1 MKNRPNFLS
10 PIVKKVDFSSIPKPN
25 KIILS
30 PVRYNINGL
39 CLKLKNCLR
48 QRKRKIPVKFT
59 FNLVDVTNGYMP
71 DTNINLTEFVYDY
84 KTFPISKTKIISA
97 RELSKRIYGFRK

>member
-48 QRKRKIPVKFT
+48 QRKRKKKIPVKFT
-59 FNLVDVTNGYMP
+59 FNLVDVINGYMP
-71 DTNINLTEFVYDY
+71 DSNINLTDFC
-84 KTFPISKTKIISA
+84 I
-97 RELSKRIYGFRK
+97 